1 MSEPVRD
8 LSFATRDVGARGARI
23 RFYETGGGPPLLA
36 IHGYLWSGT
45 VWEDASPFLARD
57 LRVIVPDLP
66 GFGESE
72 KPSPSRYPYGY
83 EAFTESLVDLVAA
96 LGVGRVSVC
105 GHSMGGAIA
114 LMLAAHHPDLVEKL
128 VVVDPIVYPSR
139 RGTATSV
146 ATLPVLGPILFKQMY
161 GRAMFRRFFRE
172 NVYAKAE
179 SVPERRLERMFETFN
194 APAAREAAYA
204 TMLATLDRRALVAS
218 IPRVTAPTLVV
229 WGRNDR
235 SVPVEHGRRLA
246 RELRRARFEVFDCG
260 HSPPEEVPQAFA
272 EIAGAFLRGK
282 AFP

>member
-8 LSFATRDVGARGARI
+8 LSPAVRDVGARGARV
-23 RFYETGGGPPLLA
+23 RLYEGGGGPPLLA
-36 IHGYLWSGT
+36 VHGYLWSGT
-45 VWEDASPFLARD
+45 VWEDVFPLLTRD

-72 KPSPSRYPYGY
+72 KPPPARYPYGY
-83 EAFTESLVDLVAA
+83 EAFTESLVDLVAS

-128 VVVDPIVYPSR
+128 VLVDPVVYESH
-139 RGTATSV
+139 RGAAASM

-172 NVYAKAE
+172 NVYAKEE
-179 SVPERRLERMFETFN
+179 SFPEDRIERMFETFN

-218 IPRVTAPTLVV
+218 IPRVSAPTLVA
-229 WGRNDR
+229 WGRSDR

-246 RELRRARFEVFDCG
+246 RDLRRARFEVFDCG
-260 HSPPEEVPQAFA
+260 HSPPEEVPESFA
-272 EIAGAFLRGK
+272 EVVSAFLRGK
-282 AFP
+282 ASP